1 MEVLG
6 KGNNQSIAV
15 VIQVIVVK
23 AAINASPAVPK

>member
-6 KGNNQSIAV
+6 KATTNPIAV